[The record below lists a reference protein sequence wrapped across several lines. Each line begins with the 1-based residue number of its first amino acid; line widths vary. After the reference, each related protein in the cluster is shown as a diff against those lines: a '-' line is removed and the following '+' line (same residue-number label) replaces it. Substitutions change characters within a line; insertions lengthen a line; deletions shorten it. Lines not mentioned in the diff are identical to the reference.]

1 MEKKRV
7 KYEIRGYKY
16 APESFRAFKG
26 LPGQKMEQ
34 ISLSDEQRQKMGYLC
49 LTQGG
54 KAGIAYVKTY
64 GFFLENDPR
73 GYVYC
78 PQLLCRESDTL
89 KERLC
94 ILRMFR
100 EYLAKTGGRIEQS
113 TQCEFDKNFRP
124 VHVRKNYV
132 VADLNRPL
140 VVWLYAA

>member
-1 MEKKRV
+1 MGKKRV

-16 APESFRAFKG
+16 APESFRAFIG

-34 ISLSDEQRQKMGYLC
+34 ILLSDEQR
-49 LTQGG
+49 
-54 KAGIAYVKTY
+54 
-64 GFFLENDPR
+64 
-73 GYVYC
+73 
-78 PQLLCRESDTL
+78 QLLCRESDTL